1 MTRRNS
7 DQMPTKANPETCR
20 SCSITDH
27 TVFHHLAAHH
37 HRREQ
42 QAAAHVNHRVQRWQH
57 LRTATQR
64 RNPSTEHREHSRRSP
79 VICTRPPALPG
90 TTQIQPVAGPDP
102 GPQPACSLPSSCAPP
117 PQDQGLPEPPPP
129 TRASPRPLA
138 TSRCQPSPAATVG
151 HTGFARQRHPA
162 AARDRRKGG
171 GVWRRRRLGHARAA
185 PPGTTRALNRP
196 FSL

>member
-79 VICTRPPALPG
+79 VTCTRPHALPG

-129 TRASPRPLA
+129 TRA
-138 TSRCQPSPAATVG
+138 PSPLPDASQAPPPPSATRASPGSVI
-151 HTGFARQRHPA
+151 
-162 AARDRRKGG
+162 
-171 GVWRRRRLGHARAA
+171 RRRR
-185 PPGTTRALNRP
+185 GTGGRVEGSGGGGA
-196 FSL
+196 